1 MGIKVGN
8 DLKSGLEAAKDHGR
22 SVLPPEVF
30 TVFEADMARA
40 ADETKF
46 AEAGVTVEDF
56 ALPGADG
63 ETVSLGQLVADGP
76 VVLVFYRG
84 QWCPF
89 CNLTLRTYQQ
99 EVVPELAK
107 LGATLA
113 AISPQTA
120 DGSLTTQE
128 KNELDFTVLSDVG
141 NVVSRQ
147 LGLTFRV
154 SDVVREAMS
163 SIGTDL
169 GQVNGT
175 GEWELVYPAV
185 VVVDRDRTIRYV
197 DVHSDYTTRTEPAA
211 IIEAVKSL

>member
-1 MGIKVGN
+1 MGN
-8 DLKSGLEAAKDHGR
+8 DLKSGLDGVKEYGR
-22 SVLPPEVF
+22 SALPPAVF
-30 TVFEADMARA
+30 EVFEADMARA

-56 ALPGADG
+56 TLPGADG
-63 ETVSLGQLVADGP
+63 DTVSLGQLVADGP
-76 VVLVFYRG
+76 AVLVFYRG

-107 LGATLA
+107 LGATLV

-120 DGSLTTQE
+120 DGSLSARE
-128 KNELDFTVLSDVG
+128 KNELEFAVLSDVG

-154 SDVVREAMS
+154 SDAVREAMS

-175 GEWELVYPAV
+175 GEWELAYPAV

-197 DVHSDYTTRTEPAA
+197 DVHPDYTTRTEPAQ
-211 IIEAVKSL
+211 ILEAVKSL

>member
-1 MGIKVGN
+1 MGN
-8 DLKSGLEAAKDHGR
+8 DLKSGLEAVKDHGR
-22 SVLPPEVF
+22 AALPPAVF
-30 TVFEADMARA
+30 GVFEADMARA

-46 AEAGVTVEDF
+46 AEAGATVEDF

-76 VVLVFYRG
+76 AVLGFSRG

-89 CNLTLRTYQQ
+89 CDLTCGPAEQ
-99 EVVPELAK
+99 EVDPELAK
-107 LGATLA
+107 LGAKLA

-120 DGSLTTQE
+120 DGSLSTRE
-128 KNELDFTVLSDVG
+128 KNELDFAVLSDVG

-163 SIGTDL
+163 SVGTDL

-197 DVHSDYTTRTEPAA
+197 DVHPDYTTRTEPAA
-211 IIEAVKSL
+211 IIEAIKLL

>member
-1 MGIKVGN
+1 MF
-8 DLKSGLEAAKDHGR
+8 E
-22 SVLPPEVF
+22 
-30 TVFEADMARA
+30 VFEADMARA

-46 AEAGVTVEDF
+46 AEAGATV
-56 ALPGADG
+56 DG
-63 ETVSLGQLVADGP
+63 LRAAGRGRRQPSAWASWSPTGP
-76 VVLVFYRG
+76 RCSVFYRG

-120 DGSLTTQE
+120 DGSLSMRET
-128 KNELDFTVLSDVG
+128 NELDFAVLSDVG
-141 NVVSRQ
+141 NVVARQ

-163 SIGTDL
+163 SVGTDL

-175 GEWELVYPAV
+175 GEWELVHPAV

-197 DVHSDYTTRTEPAA
+197 DVHPDYTTRTEPAA
-211 IIEAVKSL
+211 ILEAVKLL